1 MTPMA
6 PMTDEALAVL
16 VAVKQARM
24 ATLGP
29 FEMAR
34 AERLILEAPGRE
46 QYRRRLDLDRDI
58 NDEVDQLLA
67 GHQFPEAPIGVIR
80 DELENALRA
89 MPADATEAE
98 IVHQASRGIR
108 RRTEAPGG
116 GRHLSCP

>member
-1 MTPMA
+1 MTPTA
-6 PMTDEALAVL
+6 PMTDEALAIL

-29 FEMAR
+29 FEVAR

-46 QYRRRLDLDRDI
+46 QYRRRLDLDRSI
-58 NDEVDQLLA
+58 EAEAEQLLA
-67 GHQFPEAPIGVIR
+67 RHTFPAAPLHVVR

-89 MPADATEAE
+89 MPADATESE
-98 IVHQASRGIR
+98 IVYQASRGIR

-116 GRHLSCP
+116 RHHLARP